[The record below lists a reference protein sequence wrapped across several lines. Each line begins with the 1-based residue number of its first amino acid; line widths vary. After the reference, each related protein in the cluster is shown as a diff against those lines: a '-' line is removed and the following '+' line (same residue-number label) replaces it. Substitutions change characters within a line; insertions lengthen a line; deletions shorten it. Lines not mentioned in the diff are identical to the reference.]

1 MSVDLNSFIETG
13 KKMIRV
19 KSELERLNAAD
30 KRIYEIS
37 RMIPEEEG
45 FELLTLYRQAIEDT
59 RKIQKVIH
67 EK

>member
-1 MSVDLNSFIETG
+1 MSIDVKPILEAG
-13 KKMIRV
+13 KKMMRV